1 MHRVVSMHG
10 VEQMRAYKPFQ
21 TFVVLAFLIG
31 HAGAARAQTTF
42 PLTVSGRTAT
52 AVIELPGGYAAD
64 LSLEF
69 EDVVGL
75 HAGAL
80 EVSARVLS
88 PMEMLAVVPR
98 LPGAT
103 AAASIPPTYPVL
115 LQIEPTPTSA
125 LALAGIVKISVHTHN
140 LTFNVASPLGL
151 YSAPAGGPFH
161 DLTRSAGIGSYR
173 VDGSGG
179 GFSEFV
185 IAADARLIGTII
197 AEKFD
202 ALQATLTQYASSIPS
217 TVLTLLQGQL
227 NLAESLY
234 SAGLVPGAIAVVTG
248 FGYVVKAHSGAEI
261 PDVWRANDDAVN
273 VAGLLRSG
281 ADTLRFSL
289 IVAANQLP

>member
-1 MHRVVSMHG
+1 MHG
-10 VEQMRAYKPFQ
+10 VEHMRAYKPFQ

-31 HAGAARAQTTF
+31 HASAARAQTTF
-42 PLTVSGRTAT
+42 PLSVSSRTAT
-52 AVIELPGGYAAD
+52 AMIALPGGYAAD

-88 PMEMLAVVPR
+88 PMDMLAVVPR
-98 LPGAT
+98 LPGGV
-103 AAASIPPTYPVL
+103 AASIPLTYPVL
-115 LQIEPTPTSA
+115 LKIEPTPTST

-151 YSAPAGGPFH
+151 YSASAGGPFA

-185 IAADARLIGTII
+185 IAADARPIGTII
-197 AEKFD
+197 AQKFD
-202 ALQATLTQYASSIPS
+202 ALQATLTEYASSIPS
-217 TVLTLLQGQL
+217 TVLTPLQDQL

-248 FGYVVKAHSGAEI
+248 FGYVVKAHSGSEI
-261 PDVWRANDDAVN
+261 PDVWRANVDGAN
-273 VAGLLRSG
+273 IAGLLRSR

>member
-1 MHRVVSMHG
+1 
-10 VEQMRAYKPFQ
+10 MRAYKPFQ

-31 HAGAARAQTTF
+31 HAGAASAQTTF

-88 PMEMLAVVPR
+88 PMEMLAVVSR
-98 LPGAT
+98 LPGSV
-103 AAASIPPTYPVL
+103 AASIPLTYPVL
-115 LQIEPTPTSA
+115 LKIEPTPTSA

-151 YSAPAGGPFH
+151 YSASAGGPFY

-185 IAADARLIGTII
+185 IAADARPLATII
-197 AEKFD
+197 VQKFD
-202 ALQATLTQYASSIPS
+202 GLQNTLNEYASSIPLN
-217 TVLTLLQGQL
+217 VLTLLQAQL

-234 SAGLVPGAIAVVTG
+234 AAGLVRGAIAVVMG
-248 FGYVVKAHSGAEI
+248 FGQVVKANSGDGI
-261 PDVWRANDDAVN
+261 PDVWRANADGAN
-273 VAGLLRSG
+273 VAGLLRSR

-289 IVAANQLP
+289 IIAANQLP